1 MLCKFEGTSTRIST
15 TGWVFLSPVQTDSL
29 HLLSAALGSAR
40 AMGCATSKPDKDESD
55 SIVGDKNS
63 RELPESVYF
72 RNTKYTRSVDAPKV
86 EAPPDPQ
93 SPATHAADVC
103 LTDKFD
109 EWKKEQS
116 SAAELFNSCLSVVL
130 PIVKT
135 EVGKQL
141 IQLNEGGGLDIAS
154 GYKLRVVPRTG
165 DAKRKLTPDELIK
178 TLHVEIKTCR
188 VRTKDETTT
197 LNAADDDPTNDE
209 TVANRLLNL
218 DLKLMVVIEFG
229 QDNVDFKL
237 EGGGWFSPSV
247 EMALEALKLELSSRV
262 WWDMARRMLMVGF
275 VEEPVVEWDLELNAM
290 GFNLPDAIED
300 DMLTFA
306 IRKGLGIFTID
317 KPLKIDLSPKEDEA
331 AETPPASHVAS
342 LPVVTS
348 LSPTMQPVL
357 YDQNTGVLAKLGPI
371 AEPAEATA
379 AVTNPLTNRKA
390 AIEFDSLP
398 VVDSLGPTMRL
409 IFLDAATGELA
420 QLGPPSQ
427 PRGPVEAEVNFA
439 PRTGGGTAKLR
450 RRASSFAK
458 KLEREEKQR
467 AMEAKFE
474 NAGPEEV
481 EAATKVQAVLRGK
494 QARAE
499 AEGARQSGRKKSWVE
514 WIRGEPSAEKI

>member
-1 MLCKFEGTSTRIST
+1 
-15 TGWVFLSPVQTDSL
+15 
-29 HLLSAALGSAR
+29 
-40 AMGCATSKPDKDESD
+40 MGCATSKPDKDESD

-109 EWKKEQS
+109 EWKKEES

-197 LNAADDDPTNDE
+197 LNADDDDPTNDE

-247 EMALEALKLELSSRV
+247 EMALEALKLELSTRV
-262 WWDMARRMLMVGF
+262 WWDMAKRMLMVGF

-357 YDQNTGVLAKLGPI
+357 YDQGTGVLAKLGPI

-439 PRTGGGTAKLR
+439 PKTGGATAKLR

-458 KLEREEKQR
+458 KQEREEKQR
-467 AMEAKFE
+467 AMAAKFE